1 MIERRDTTQMRKR
14 RKYTGIS
21 ARNITLPSFMSLI
34 MNAARYS
41 IADTIKMGV

>member
-21 ARNITLPSFMSLI
+21 ALNITLPSFMSLR
-34 MNAARYS
+34 MNAIRYS
-41 IADTIKMGV
+41 IADIIKIGV